1 MISLDALLAAWLGN
15 LAAYTG
21 LLPAISS
28 LVSGIKRGS
37 NIVLESNEAFNRSI
51 YHLHQEYE
59 FSVPFEDTFTVC
71 RRFIQLYEEM
81 YPTGLPYATFEVR
94 FTPQGHSRT
103 LIGPGRERR
112 NAWLDLVCNDSIGF
126 EKYYAAAEG
135 VMKEIG
141 ARPHLGKY
149 GQSIDSGYLARVHG
163 QHFKRFRQL
172 VAEHDPKGKFA
183 NAFTQQLFGFDS

>member
-112 NAWLDLVCNDSIGF
+112 NAWLD
-126 EKYYAAAEG
+126 
-135 VMKEIG
+135 
-141 ARPHLGKY
+141 
-149 GQSIDSGYLARVHG
+149 
-163 QHFKRFRQL
+163 RFREIL
-172 VAEHDPKGKFA
+172 CRC
-183 NAFTQQLFGFDS
+183 